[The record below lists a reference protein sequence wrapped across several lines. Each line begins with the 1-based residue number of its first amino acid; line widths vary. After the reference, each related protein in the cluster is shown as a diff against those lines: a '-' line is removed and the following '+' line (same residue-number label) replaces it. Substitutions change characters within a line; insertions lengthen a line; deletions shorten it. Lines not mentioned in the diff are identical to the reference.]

1 MVNNMIEEKT
11 KIGKDVIE
19 SLTLA
24 MYDDPKFI
32 YREYIQNSAD
42 QIDIAFDNGMIES
55 KDECKIEIKTER
67 IERKITISDNGTG
80 VPSEKVLSVLK
91 SIAQGVK
98 DRTKHKGFRGI
109 GRLGGLAYCDKLI
122 FETSYP
128 GENIKSIL
136 TWNAKELRQIIND
149 RTKKEDA
156 SAVIDT
162 ITSLQTKYEESEQ
175 RYFKVILENVTNDN
189 LLNQE
194 EIYDYL
200 SMIAPV
206 PYKKGFYYQDKIY
219 NKAKEYNQIIDEY
232 NLYLNNNQVFKEY
245 TTSIYEGEK
254 HNKKRIDEIFD
265 LEFFEIRNKSSHL
278 LCWGWYSISK
288 LKQQMPDVN
297 IAKGIRLR
305 KGNIQIGDENRLS
318 ELFVTNNVQ
327 DKRFSFYF
335 FGEVHT
341 LSPELIPN
349 ARRDYFLENNEFNEF
364 EKCIRLEFKNLKD
377 YCYLSSNI
385 RSEERKIEK
394 LSSFK
399 EEYKKK
405 SEKGFTKPKER
416 EEYEE
421 KLKQIKEDAEKAKEK
436 IKKITDKNC
445 ENETKQKI
453 VNKLTSDI
461 KQIENKDEI
470 EVEKNSNKK
479 TKLLTDNLQRL
490 NRNDRKLIGKVLSI
504 IDNILPKELSDNVKQ
519 KIIEELNK

>member
-1 MVNNMIEEKT
+1 MVNTMIDEKT

-24 MYDDPKFI
+24 MYDDPRFI

-42 QIDIAFDNGMIES
+42 QIDIAFENGLIIS
-55 KDECKIEIKTER
+55 KDECKIEIQIDKNER
-67 IERKITISDNGTG
+67 RISISDNGTG
-80 VPSEKVLSVLK
+80 VSSEKVLPVLK

-109 GRLGGLAYCDKLI
+109 GRLGGLAYCEKLI
-122 FETSYP
+122 FETSYV
-128 GENIKSIL
+128 GESTKSIL
-136 TWNAKELRQIIND
+136 TWNAKELRHIIND

-156 SAVIDT
+156 SAVIDA
-162 ITSLQTKYEESEQ
+162 ITSLQTENEVSDK
-175 RYFKVILENVTNDN
+175 RYFKVILENVSNDI

-194 EIYDYL
+194 DIYDYL
-200 SMIAPV
+200 SMVAPV
-206 PYKKGFYYQDKIY
+206 PYKKGFLFQQQIY
-219 NKAKEYNQIIDEY
+219 KKAKEYNQSIDEY
-232 NLYLNNNQVFKEY
+232 NLYLNCNQIFKEY

-254 HNKKRIDEIFD
+254 HNKKKIDEIFD
-265 LEFFEIRNKSSHL
+265 LEFFEIKNHKEQL

-288 LKQQMPDVN
+288 LKQQMPDIN

-305 KGNIQIGDENRLS
+305 TGNIQIGDENRLS
-318 ELFVTNNVQ
+318 DLFVTTNVQ

-341 LSPELIPN
+341 LTPDLIPN
-349 ARRDYFLENNEFNEF
+349 ARRDYFLENSVFNEF
-364 EKCIRLEFKNLKD
+364 EKYMRLEFKNLKD

-385 RSEERKIEK
+385 RSEERKIER
-394 LSSFK
+394 LYSFS
-399 EEYKKK
+399 EEYKKMA
-405 SEKGFTKPKER
+405 EKGFTKPKEQ

-421 KLKQIKEDAEKAKEK
+421 KFKQIKEEAEKAKEK
-436 IKKITDKNC
+436 IEKIKEKVIDNDTKN
-445 ENETKQKI
+445 KI

-461 KQIENKDEI
+461 KQIESADEI
-470 EVEKNSNKK
+470 KEISNQK

-490 NRNDRKLIGKVLSI
+490 NKNDRKLVGKVLSI
-504 IDNILPKELSDNVKQ
+504 IDNILPKELSNNVKL

>member
-1 MVNNMIEEKT
+1 MIEEKT

-42 QIDIAFDNGMIES
+42 QIDIAFDSGVIKS
-55 KDECKIEIKTER
+55 KEECKIEIKIDK
-67 IERKITISDNGTG
+67 IERNISISDNGTG
-80 VPSEKVLSVLK
+80 VPNEKVLSVLK

-98 DRTKHKGFRGI
+98 DRTKQKGFRGI
-109 GRLGGLAYCDKLI
+109 GRLGGLAYCDRLI
-122 FETSYP
+122 FETSYS
-128 GENIKSIL
+128 GENLKSIL
-136 TWNAKELRQIIND
+136 IWNAKELRQIIND

-156 SAVIDT
+156 SAVIDA
-162 ITSLQTKYEESEQ
+162 ITSLHTESEDSEK
-175 RYFKVILENVTNDN
+175 RYFRVILENVTNDN
-189 LLNQE
+189 LLNQD
-194 EIYDYL
+194 EIFDYL
-200 SMIAPV
+200 SMVAPV
-206 PYKKGFYYQDKIY
+206 PYKKGFLFQKKIY
-219 NKAKEYNQIIDEY
+219 EKATEYNQAIDEY

-245 TTSIYEGEK
+245 TTSIYDGEK

-265 LEFFEIRNKSSHL
+265 IEFFEIKDKNSML
-278 LCWGWYSISK
+278 LCWGWYSVSK

-318 ELFVTNNVQ
+318 ELFVINNVQ

-341 LSPELIPN
+341 LSSELIPN
-349 ARRDYFLENNEFNEF
+349 ARRDYFLENNAFTEF
-364 EKCIRLEFKNLKD
+364 EKYIRIEFKNLKD

-394 LSSFK
+394 LSSFT

-405 SEKGFTKPKER
+405 AEQGFTKPKEQ
-416 EEYEE
+416 EEYEDRF
-421 KLKQIKEDAEKAKEK
+421 KQIKEDAEKAKDKIEK
-436 IKKITDKNC
+436 FKDKFTD
-445 ENETKQKI
+445 NETKSKI

-461 KQIENKDEI
+461 SQISNDAEI
-470 EVEKNSNKK
+470 KEISNQKA
-479 TKLLTDNLQRL
+479 KLLTDNLQRL
-490 NRNDRKLIGKVLSI
+490 NRNDRKLVGKVLSI

>member
-1 MVNNMIEEKT
+1 MANTMIDEKT

-42 QIDIAFDNGMIES
+42 QIDIAYENGLITS
-55 KDECKIEIKTER
+55 KDECRIEIQIDKIERR
-67 IERKITISDNGTG
+67 ISISDNGTG
-80 VPSEKVLSVLK
+80 VSSEKVLPVLK
-91 SIAQGVK
+91 NIAQGVK

-122 FETSYP
+122 FETSYI
-128 GENIKSIL
+128 GESSKSIL
-136 TWNAKELRQIIND
+136 TWNAKELKHIIND

-156 SAVIDT
+156 STVIDE
-162 ITSLQTKYEESEQ
+162 ITSLHTESENSEK
-175 RYFKVILENVTNDN
+175 RYFKVILENVSNDI
-189 LLNQE
+189 LLNKD
-194 EIYDYL
+194 EIEDYL
-200 SMIAPV
+200 SMVAPV
-206 PYKKGFYYQDKIY
+206 PYKKGFLFQNTIY
-219 NKAKEYNQIIDEY
+219 EKAKEYNQTIDEY
-232 NLYLNNNQVFKEY
+232 NLYLNNNQIFKEY

-254 HNKKRIDEIFD
+254 HNKKRIDEVFD
-265 LEFFEIRNKSSHL
+265 LEFFEIKNKKEQV

-288 LKQQMPDVN
+288 LKQQMPDIN

-305 KGNIQIGDENRLS
+305 KGNIQVGDENRLS
-318 ELFVTNNVQ
+318 DFFVASNVQ

-349 ARRDYFLENNEFNEF
+349 ARRDYFLENSAFNEF
-364 EKCIRLEFKNLKD
+364 EKYIRLEFKKLKE

-394 LSSFK
+394 LSSFS
-399 EEYKKK
+399 EEYKRKA
-405 SEKGFTKPKER
+405 EKGFTKPKEQ

-421 KLKQIKEDAEKAKEK
+421 RFKQIKEEAERAKEK
-436 IKKITDKNC
+436 IEKIKEKVAN
-445 ENETKQKI
+445 NETKNKI

-461 KQIENKDEI
+461 KQIDDIEEI
-470 EVEKNSNKK
+470 KKISNQK
-479 TKLLTDNLQRL
+479 TKLLTDNLPRL
-490 NRNDRKLIGKVLSI
+490 NRNDRKLVGKVLSI
-504 IDNILPKELSDNVKQ
+504 IDNILPKELSDNVKL